1 MQGAEDEARGSGR
14 GEMVGLQM
22 ETAAFP
28 ALELRARL
36 GPDWA
41 EEGL

>member
-1 MQGAEDEARGSGR
+1 MQGLAEEARGSGR
-14 GEMVGLQM
+14 GEMAGLQID
-22 ETAAFP
+22 TAALQVLVLG
-28 ALELRARL
+28 AKV

>member
-1 MQGAEDEARGSGR
+1 MHGAEEEARGSGR
-14 GEMVGLQM
+14 GEMAGLQM
-22 ETAAFP
+22 ETAVFP
-28 ALELRARL
+28 VLELRARL